1 MSICYVPGIVP
12 DAEDTLESKTDKI
25 PALLEIKLED

>member
-1 MSICYVPGIVP
+1 MSIRYVPGIGP
-12 DAEDTLESKTDKI
+12 DAEDTLECQTDKI